1 MTPLRLSGLVVAAV
15 ILAAAVVMARRRR
28 GRNIDVVSLFVVG
41 LGLLIVS
48 TTQLPDALLNFFD
61 FHKGGGGRIL
71 GLTVFGL
78 GLLSLI
84 TLWLLS
90 LNARTADSRPARERR
105 RLQNHR

>member
-1 MTPLRLSGLVVAAV
+1 MTPLRLSGLVFAAV
-15 ILAAAVVMARRRR
+15 ILAAAVVMARRGR
-28 GRNIDVVSLFVVG
+28 GRNVDFVSLFVVG

-48 TTQLPDALLNFFD
+48 TTELPNALLGFFD

-78 GLLSLI
+78 ALLSVI

-90 LNARTADSRPARERR
+90 LNARNADQLSAVVE
-105 RLQNHR
+105 